1 MKAKKSL
8 FKDFTTLALV
18 LIPVGIAINYVGG
31 LLVKLL
37 QLPLFLD
44 AIGTV
49 VVSIVAGPWV
59 GALTGTLYNIIFGLT
74 VDPVYIPYAICN
86 IAFALIAGFMARSG
100 WFEKWYKVILVAV
113 FLVIGAV
120 ITSVPLDV
128 LLFGG
133 AAQGAAGIFQGY
145 LIAIGVG
152 IWKAVF
158 ATSIVREVADKT
170 ITAFVSYFIYKALPA
185 RFLSKFPG
193 GAYNYIKRPTTE
205 IK

>member
-1 MKAKKSL
+1 
-8 FKDFTTLALV
+8 
-18 LIPVGIAINYVGG
+18 VGG

-44 AIGTV
+44 AIGTL

-59 GALTGTLYNIIFGLT
+59 GAVTGALYNIIFGLT

-86 IAFALIAGFMARSG
+86 IAFALVAGFMARAG
-100 WFEKWYKVILVAV
+100 WFEIWYKVLVVGICLVAA
-113 FLVIGAV
+113 AV

-133 AAQGAAGIFQGY
+133 AAQGAAGVFQGY

-158 ATSIVREVADKT
+158 ATSILRELVDKT
-170 ITAFVSYFIYKALPA
+170 LSAYIAFFIYKALPA

-193 GAYNYIKRPTTE
+193 GAYNYVHKSPVE
-205 IK
+205 PVK